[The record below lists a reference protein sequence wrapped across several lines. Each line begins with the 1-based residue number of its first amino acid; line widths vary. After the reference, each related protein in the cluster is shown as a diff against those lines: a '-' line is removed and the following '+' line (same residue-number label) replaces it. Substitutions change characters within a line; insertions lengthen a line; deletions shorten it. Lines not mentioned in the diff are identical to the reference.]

1 MPALSKEDRKQLHRV
16 LGQAFSTVAD
26 LDLMTDLH
34 LGVPREQITLK
45 NSLPNMVLDVIVWAE
60 ARGRTADLIEAARDA
75 NPTHPELRA
84 LADRLL
90 STSPAAPP
98 ALDALAEVAEKA
110 EFSTA
115 EEVHRR
121 ERQPKNTHAPE
132 VTAEVLQRIALRSI
146 DFLNTQDFR
155 DKMAEREL
163 AVCRVEFPCNTGQG
177 TGFLIAPDL
186 VMTNYHVL
194 EAFISGAREASE
206 VCCRFGFHTTD
217 AAAQPQPGVAY
228 ALAEDWLVASSPID
242 QLDYAVVRLKEAA
255 PVQADVPRRPPLKPV
270 KHEFAA
276 GEALFILQHP
286 KAAPLKLSS
295 GGLVKAEERRVFY
308 LANTLRGSS
317 GSPCFDGEWDLVAL
331 HRSGEDVANVGVPF
345 AAIIA
350 DLQTRELGHLM

>member
-1 MPALSKEDRKQLHRV
+1 MPPLSRDDRKLLHRV
-16 LGQAFSTVAD
+16 LVQAFPTLAD
-26 LDLMTDLH
+26 LQLLTDLQ
-34 LGVPREQITLK
+34 LGVPLDQI
-45 NSLPNMVLDVIVWAE
+45 SLANRVPNIVIDLILWVE
-60 ARGRTADLIEAARDA
+60 ARGRIADLIEAAREA
-75 NPTHPELRA
+75 NPTQPELLE
-84 LADRLL
+84 LARRLL
-90 STSPAAPP
+90 TATAEPP
-98 ALDALAEVAEKA
+98 PGPGALDAVVQKA
-110 EFSTA
+110 EFSTS
-115 EEVHRR
+115 EEAHRR
-121 ERQPKNTHAPE
+121 ERQPKDTPAPQ

-163 AVCRVEFPCNTGQG
+163 AVCRVEFPCDAGQG

-194 EAFISGAREASE
+194 DAFIRGERQPAE
-206 VCCRFGFHTTD
+206 VCCRFGFQTTD

-228 ALAEDWLVASSPID
+228 ALAEDWLVASSPVD
-242 QLDYAVVRLKEAA
+242 ELDYAVVRLKEAA
-255 PVQADVPRRPPLKPV
+255 PAQADVPRRPPLKPV
-270 KHEFAA
+270 KHDFAA

-345 AAIIA
+345 TAIMA
-350 DLQTRELGHLM
+350 DLHAKQLELV